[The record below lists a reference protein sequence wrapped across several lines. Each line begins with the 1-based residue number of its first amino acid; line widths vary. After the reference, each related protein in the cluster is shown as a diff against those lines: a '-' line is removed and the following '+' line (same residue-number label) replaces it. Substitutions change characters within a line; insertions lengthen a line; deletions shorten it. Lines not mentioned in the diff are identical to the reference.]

1 MSLQTIKQSL
11 TKAQAAMVECFDE
24 DSEVYEVVLHS
35 PYINQSYDETVW
47 VFGKHHLESGMTV
60 DDMLKDL
67 QSWLGEVV
75 KG

>member
-24 DSEVYEVVLHS
+24 DSEVYEVLLHS
-35 PYINQSYDETVW
+35 PYINQSCDETVW

-60 DDMLKDL
+60 DDMLQDL

>member
-11 TKAQAAMVECFDE
+11 TKAQVAMVECFDE

-35 PYINQSYDETVW
+35 PYINQSYAETVW
-47 VFGKHHLESGMTV
+47 VFGKHHLESDMTV
-60 DDMLKDL
+60 DDMLQDL